1 MGKRIDSPSG
11 IRCNIAIGLHGLEG
25 KMAGEREQFSP
36 LNQENDYD
44 SERNQKQ
51 SSSRNRNRSLNL
63 TLLPQ
68 LLISPSA
75 LSA

>member
-44 SERNQKQ
+44 SA
-51 SSSRNRNRSLNL
+51 RNRTEPGTESL
-63 TLLPQ
+63 
-68 LLISPSA
+68 S
-75 LSA
+75 